1 MKVIC
6 FDLNDTLYKEIDYLK
21 SAFQDIAQYAAA
33 HCEGCS
39 DSVKILAIKAY
50 NRMLEA
56 YQEGLNAFDELNRFL
71 GLELPISDYL
81 YIYRNHKPTI
91 NLSKD
96 VTNTLDALQRDRIQL
111 GLITDGRSVQQRNK
125 IDALGLKCWIEND
138 DIIISEE
145 FGSEK
150 PALANYEY
158 FMKRYPGCSE
168 FLYVGDNPD
177 KDFIAPNILG
187 WETICLRD
195 DGRNIHKQD
204 FSVVSNEAMPN
215 KMVMNI
221 SMIK

>member
-6 FDLNDTLYKEIDYLK
+6 FDLDDTLYKEIDYLK
-21 SAFQDIAQYAAA
+21 SAFQDIAQYAAS
-33 HCEGCS
+33 HCGGCS

-96 VTNTLDALQRDRIQL
+96 VTNTLDALKRDRIQL

-158 FMKRYPGCSE
+158 FMKRYPGCSD
-168 FLYVGDNPD
+168 FTYVGDNRD
-177 KDFIAPNILG
+177 KDFIASNTLG

-204 FSVVSNEAMPN
+204 FSAVSNEAMPN